1 MRNIAK
7 YTDDY
12 NQPNFEDYQVEFRR
26 KKILEII
33 DKYKPQT
40 ILEIG
45 CGMEPLFQFL
55 NYKYEKYVIVEPSEV
70 FYDNAVE
77 KADKDKRI
85 ICHKNYFGID
95 HIEFNVEFDMI
106 ICSSLLHEMD
116 RPQELLDAIRNI
128 CTGNTVVHIN
138 VPNANSFHRL
148 LAKKMGL
155 IKDEHEMSERNLL
168 YQQHEVF
175 DTASL
180 TGLLAQTGFEVVESG
195 GYFVKPFTHDQM
207 YQMMKNNIIDENV
220 LDGLYLMTEYLPD
233 LASEIYINCKK
244 EEN

>member
-1 MRNIAK
+1 MRDIAK

-55 NYKYEKYVIVEPSEV
+55 NYKFEKYVIVEPSEV
-70 FYDNAVE
+70 FYGNAVK

-85 ICHKNYFGID
+85 ICHKKYFGID
-95 HIEFNVEFDMI
+95 HIEFNLEFDMI
-106 ICSSLLHEMD
+106 ICSSLLHEVD

-128 CTGNTVVHIN
+128 CTENTVVHIN

-180 TGLLAQTGFEVVESG
+180 AVLLAQTGFEVVESG

-207 YQMMKNNIIDENV
+207 YQMMKNNIIDEKV

-244 EEN
+244 GEN